1 MEGRWLVVSDRNQP
15 VVDEMVRAMT
25 RFFKDRLG
33 RGPEGY
39 RTYLVDDMI
48 VIRFLKTLTSAEYE
62 MAKTSEGRRSVK
74 DTHGRLMGELRPGL
88 EELIRKSTGADVI
101 SVHSDLSTRTGESVN
116 IFVLDR
122 KVRQLPGGSHV
133 DP

>member
-1 MEGRWLVVSDRNQP
+1 MPDRNQP
-15 VVDEMVRAMT
+15 VIEEIVRAMT

-39 RTYLVDDMI
+39 RTYLVDDII
-48 VIRFLKTLTSAEYE
+48 VIRFLGALTSAEYE
-62 MAKTSEGRRSVK
+62 MAKTSGGRRSVK
-74 DTHGRLMGELRPGL
+74 DTHDRLMGELRPGL

-101 SVHSDLSTRTGESVN
+101 TVHSDLCTRTGESVD

-122 KVRQLPGGSHV
+122 KVRQPSGGPPV